1 MNIEQTNE
9 LLLRI
14 QVIDNRQIGDS
25 TVLAWH
31 ELVGDLDYAMAV
43 EAVKLHQREST
54 AWLTPAHVRA
64 NVERILLAGLGQR
77 EDEFGNELDVDE
89 PALAAHRRLAG
100 ARAIGGAS

>member
-1 MNIEQTNE
+1 MNIQETNQ
-9 LLLRI
+9 LLIRM

-31 ELVGDLDYAMAV
+31 ELVADLDYATAV

-54 AWLTPAHVRA
+54 AYLTPAHVRA
-64 NVERILLAGLGQR
+64 NVERILLAGVEGR

-89 PALAAHRRLAG
+89 PALAAHRRLTS
-100 ARAIGGAS
+100 ARAIGVTS